1 MTWLAVGVFVVA
13 YGLIASD
20 KVSRVAIALA
30 GGAVLLAVGVLGPAD
45 AFFSQETGIDWNVIF
60 LLFGMMVIVG
70 VIKQTGLFDYL
81 AIWAAKRARGR
92 PFRILVAL
100 VTITNWRR

>member
-30 GGAVLLAVGVLGPAD
+30 GAAVLLLAVGVLGADD
-45 AFFSQETGIDWNVIF
+45 AFFSD
-60 LLFGMMVIVG
+60 LSSSS
-70 VIKQTGLFDYL
+70 
-81 AIWAAKRARGR
+81 AA
-92 PFRILVAL
+92 
-100 VTITNWRR
+100 